1 MRYCCY
7 TSDMARF
14 NRLELPDDPP
24 LEPQP
29 QKAQTVSEKPEK
41 RYRNSVTDWM
51 QEASNQRRMGFY
63 EAALRSYGRAL
74 ECERS
79 HVAAW
84 VGQAQMLIMLA
95 EPRQAEMWTISGLK
109 MFPGNADLLAARS
122 QALCRLGNHREA
134 LQYNDVAIQGE
145 GATAYRWSVRG
156 EVMTAMKTST
166 ATHCFDSAEQIDADW
181 LVRTENANIL
191 RFYKNP
197 LSALGRASAAVNIA
211 PDAPF
216 AWMIKGICE
225 SESGFRPQAIK
236 SLEQALQL
244 APEFKEAKRW
254 LAIAQTSSPG
264 LLKWLLNF
272 FQRR

>member
-1 MRYCCY
+1 V
-7 TSDMARF
+7 ARF

-24 LEPQP
+24 LEPQSRE
-29 QKAQTVSEKPEK
+29 AQTVSEKPEK
-41 RYRNSVTDWM
+41 RYRNSIADWM
-51 QEASNQRRMGFY
+51 QEASSQRRMGFY

-84 VGQAQMLIMLA
+84 VGQAQMLILLN

-109 MFPGNADLLAARS
+109 MFPGNADLYAARS

-134 LQYNDVAIQGE
+134 LQYNDAAIQGE
-145 GATAYRWSVRG
+145 GASAYRWSVRG
-156 EVMTAMKTST
+156 EVMTATKAST
-166 ATHCFDSAEQIDADW
+166 AAHCFDSAEQIDADW

-191 RFYKNP
+191 RFYKNSR
-197 LSALGRASAAVNIA
+197 SALGRAAAAVNIA

-225 SESGFRPQAIK
+225 HESGFRPQAIK

-244 APEFKEAKRW
+244 DPEFKEAKRW
-254 LAIAQTSSPG
+254 LTIVQTG
-264 LLKWLLNF
+264 TGGFLKRF
-272 FQRR
+272 FNLFRRR